1 MLMTDYQWVEV
12 IVGIFLFIPLYYF
25 YLKITNESVTINNII
40 MTSIFVGIILIGRYI
55 GMNYMILTEPNKNI

>member
-25 YLKITNESVTINNII
+25 YLKITNESVTINNIM